1 MRNVNKLK
9 DNASH
14 IPLTP
19 AEISNLR
26 LSHARK
32 NPDLIARILN
42 GDGSALEEFTNFG
55 GIQGK
60 VTQVII
66 RDNN

>member
-26 LSHARK
+26 LSHAQK
-32 NPDLIARILN
+32 NSDLIDKIFN